1 MTISTYSSI
10 KNLGT
15 KFNEVVIPPCVLP
28 SCFYL
33 DADGV
38 FTIEFNGYF
47 YRSPNYELLVEFVKE
62 HAAKLSI
69 FDVIPF

>member
-1 MTISTYSSI
+1 
-10 KNLGT
+10 
-15 KFNEVVIPPCVLP
+15 LP
-28 SCFYL
+28 SRFYL

-62 HAAKLSI
+62 RAAKLSM
-69 FDVIPF
+69 FDEIPF